1 MKKFIIFIAFLLS
14 AISVYAQIGYQ
25 VSLLN
30 TATGEPRANEK
41 VTAKIELSNSD
52 GEVVYSETQTG
63 VTNDFGVLSLT
74 IGNAQSLSAIDWSK
88 YPMFISVT
96 VDNVLIGKTQVMS
109 VPYANA
115 VVPLSM
121 DIIAGMWI
129 GTSTYKYRD
138 YSSSSTYTFTF
149 TKDGNYTLKLN
160 GSSKDD
166 YTESGFYIVSL
177 NDIYCFYPSTG
188 DEEDIYINDY
198 NCRIL
203 KYIDGKIYFTSK
215 GGPSL
220 TKQ

>member
-1 MKKFIIFIAFLLS
+1 MKRLELLLIFLLGITF
-14 AISVYAQIGYQ
+14 ANAQIGYQ

-115 VVPLSM
+115 IVPLNK
-121 DIIAGMWI
+121 DTLI
-129 GTSTYKYRD
+129 GTWSG
-138 YSSSSTYTFTF
+138 SMIELEHELNYTFIF
-149 TKDGNYTLKLN
+149 HLN
-160 GSSKDD
+160 GAVDFYQNED
-166 YTESGFYIVSL
+166 LVHGFYTIQGNV
-177 NDIYCFYPSTG
+177 IYC
-188 DEEDIYINDY
+188 
-198 NCRIL
+198 IL
-203 KYIDGKIYFTSK
+203 SMPADKWYSAAYKLVTILYIDGALYFSPIYEGRSPK
-215 GGPSL
+215 L